1 MQTIQPSKLLKIAFV
16 ADAAACG
23 GTAALQLIAPQFLS
37 QQLAL
42 PSPLLIGTGLFLAL
56 YAVSLLFLA
65 TCRSLWKPLV
75 WAIIAGNVGWAAI
88 TLDLVV
94 TGMIAP
100 NGLGLAYLAVQS
112 LTVLGL
118 AGLEYAGLK
127 ASRAGARVGT
137 THALP

>member
-1 MQTIQPSKLLKIAFV
+1 MQTIHPSKLLKIAFV

-23 GTAALQLIAPQFLS
+23 GTAALQLTGSQFLA

-42 PSPLLIGTGLFLAL
+42 PGPLLAGTGLFLAL
-56 YAVSLLFLA
+56 YAVSLVFLA

-75 WAIIAGNVGWAAI
+75 WAIILGNVGWAAI
-88 TLDLVV
+88 ALDLVL

-100 NGLGLAYLAVQS
+100 NGLGMAYLAVQS

-127 ASRAGARVGT
+127 ASRAGAQAGA